1 MIYEYGLLIGYSK
14 IHIKSDRK
22 EAVFEAIEEIRR
34 HTKELLRYV
43 EENPSFKLSL
53 EPLDVDPEAPVV
65 VQRMVEAS
73 RIAGVGPMASV
84 AGAIAD
90 LGLEALLKAGASVA
104 LVENGGEVSAYTAS
118 EDIVVLISTCEPLLS
133 GKIGFLITRDDSRL
147 GVGTSSGKV
156 SQTVSFG
163 EADSVTVVAD
173 NAAIADAA
181 ATSIC
186 NAVVGSNI
194 RSSIVKGLERAKSIK
209 GVRGAII
216 VREGCAGL
224 TGKLPKIIRIR

>member
-1 MIYEYGLLIGYSK
+1 MIYEYGFLMKYSK

-22 EAVFEAIEEIRR
+22 EAIFKSAEEIKR
-34 HTKELLRYV
+34 HIKELLRYV
-43 EENPSFKLSL
+43 GENPYFKYSL
-53 EPLDVDPEAPVV
+53 EPLDVGSEVPVI

-73 RIAGVGPMASV
+73 NIAGVGPMASV
-84 AGAIAD
+84 AGVIAD

-104 LVENGGEVSAYTAS
+104 LVENGGEFSAYTAG
-118 EDIVVLISTCEPLLS
+118 EDIVASISTGEPLLS
-133 GKIGFLITRDDSRL
+133 GKIGFLITKSDSRL

-156 SQTVSFG
+156 GRTVSFG

-186 NAVVGSNI
+186 NAVTGSDV
-194 RSSIVKGLERAKSIK
+194 RGSIAKGLEKAKNIR
-209 GVRGAII
+209 GVRGVII
-216 VREGCAGL
+216 VREDCVGL
-224 TGKLPKIIRIR
+224 MGKLPKIIRIR